1 MGGTVR
7 GRWILLI
14 GWAEA
19 SVDASSVAS
28 LSVTLAEPQYARDS
42 PEPWPRKAGSQ
53 RADPSDVWT
62 WNAGSCTPP
71 QPHSFQPCACTQR
84 SGPQEGISLPRERRS
99 LRSLQG
105 PFVLML

>member
-62 WNAGSCTPP
+62 WNAGSCTPYNLIP
-71 QPHSFQPCACTQR
+71 S
-84 SGPQEGISLPRERRS
+84 SLAHA
-99 LRSLQG
+99 LRGQG
-105 PFVLML
+105 PRKASLCPGNAEV